1 MQISIT
7 GRHLEIE
14 ERVRKYAEDRAQ
26 RLPHYFDKVSRVE
39 VVIDREGGD
48 FTCEIH
54 VSAEGHEEFVRAGTG
69 ADRVHRSGPRQGC
82 STNDWKSRQG
92 QPSLNHHQP
101 QRASGPGSMKKS

>member
-14 ERVRKYAEDRAQ
+14 DRVRKYAEDRAQ

-54 VSAEGHEEFVRAGTG
+54 VSAEGHDDFVAKAG
-69 ADRVHRSGPRQGC
+69 DRELTASIDLAHDKVVRQL
-82 STNDWKSRQG
+82 NDWKSR
-92 QPSLNHHQP
+92 LRDNHH
-101 QRASGPGSMKKS
+101 